1 MEKINELLG
10 WDVFDET
17 HPPIEQPENS
27 LSPQEQ
33 LLDAILKK
41 DSTQL
46 SLAISLGANPKVLV
60 GKEKMAVFAM
70 RNFAPDV
77 VKVLQKNGVSFK
89 DFNSMQMA
97 VFETDN
103 LDAFQWMLENKKH
116 SEISD
121 FLIYAVNAGACNVF
135 NHIIEKMD
143 EDKKVV
149 KFNQLS
155 SHIVSLLLSNALT
168 MGNDKTITY
177 LLENKKDNQMEQMFK
192 MFFRQTKCSKIQ
204 LQNLSKMLSS
214 HPQCIPIFKSSIK
227 RVGFYIP
234 PSEALRVPG
243 FKNCYSP
250 NESSLEVT
258 GITTLLEFLVYQNND
273 IVVDVFARPAGKQKL
288 AKIIEQR
295 GEFFFSFL
303 ASQASRELRQG
314 ILKSTKEIWRDWRD
328 QNNSNAFHYLASRTS
343 LLKTLCEDLYVLD
356 SELLT
361 TADDT
366 GKTPLMS
373 FPADHAATVTKKM
386 LKKELRSVGIPVS
399 VQPQS
404 SKRKM

>member
-1 MEKINELLG
+1 MEQVNEVLG

-17 HPPIEQPENS
+17 TPAIPPPKNN

-33 LLDAILKK
+33 LLDAIRKK

-70 RNFAPDV
+70 RNFTPDV

-89 DFNSMQMA
+89 DFNSMQTA

-103 LDAFQWMLENKKH
+103 LEAFHWIVENKKN
-116 SEISD
+116 SEMSD
-121 FLIYAVNAGACNVF
+121 FLMFAAQAGACNVF
-135 NHIIEKMD
+135 NHIVEKMA
-143 EDKKVV
+143 EDKRES
-149 KFNQLS
+149 KFNQINYNMS
-155 SHIVSLLLSNALT
+155 TALLSNALT
-168 MGNDKTITY
+168 MGNEKTITY
-177 LLENKKDNQMEQMFK
+177 LLENKKDNKMEQIFK
-192 MFFRQTKCSKIQ
+192 TFWRQTKCSKIQ
-204 LQNLSKMLSS
+204 LQTLSKMLTA
-214 HPQCIPIFKSSIK
+214 HPQCIPAFKSSIK
-227 RVGFYIP
+227 QVSLYVP
-234 PSEALRVPG
+234 HSEMLTVSG
-243 FKNCYSP
+243 FKKYYSAP
-250 NESSLEVT
+250 ENALKAT

-273 IVVDVFARPAGKQKL
+273 VVVDVFAQPAGKQKL

-314 ILKSTKEIWRDWRD
+314 ILKPTKEIWRHWRD
-328 QNNSNAFHYLASRTS
+328 ENNSNALHYLASRPS
-343 LLKTLCEDLYVLD
+343 LLKTLCEDLYILD

-386 LKKELRSVGIPVS
+386 LKKELRAVGVSVS
-399 VQPQS
+399 VQSQP

>member
-1 MEKINELLG
+1 MEQVNEVLG
-10 WDVFDET
+10 WDVFDEMD
-17 HPPIEQPENS
+17 PALEQPENS

-33 LLDAILKK
+33 LLDAIRKK

-70 RNFAPDV
+70 RNFATDV

-89 DFNSMQMA
+89 DFNSIQVA
-97 VFETDN
+97 VFEADN
-103 LDAFQWMLENKKH
+103 LDAFQWMVENKKH

-121 FLIYAVNAGACNVF
+121 FLIYAMHGGACNVF

-143 EDKKVV
+143 EDKKVG

-155 SHIVSLLLSNALT
+155 SVIVTLLLSNALT
-168 MGNDKTITY
+168 MGNDKTITH
-177 LLENKKDNQMEQMFK
+177 LLEIKKNNQIEQMFK
-192 MFFRQTKCSKIQ
+192 MFWMQIKCSKIQ
-204 LQNLSKMLSS
+204 IQNLSKMLSS
-214 HPQCIPIFKSSIK
+214 HPQCIPAFKSSIK
-227 RVGFYIP
+227 RVNFYVP

-273 IVVDVFARPAGKQKL
+273 IVVDVFAQPAGQQKL

-303 ASQASRELRQG
+303 ASQAGRELRQG
-314 ILKSTKEIWRDWRD
+314 ILKPTKEIWRHWRD
-328 QNNSNAFHYLASRTS
+328 QNNSNALHYLASRPS
-343 LLKTLCEDLYVLD
+343 LLKTLCEDLYILD

-361 TADDT
+361 TANDT

-373 FPADHAATVTKKM
+373 FPTDHAATVTKKM
-386 LKKELRSVGIPVS
+386 LKRELRSVGVS
-399 VQPQS
+399 VSIQSQP